1 MNELSQEL
9 DKNKVH
15 GKNSV
20 LIVSIGLL
28 TDFCKNIKM
37 NRVTCSTSTLF
48 RSGTEKSFMRIAAR

>member
-37 NRVTCSTSTLF
+37 NRVFKMNYLQ
-48 RSGTEKSFMRIAAR
+48 